1 MTRAHNP
8 VMGVDLLVGLG
19 GVVVLVGLG
28 LDWSGGL
35 SGYGSLS
42 VLKLLLLVTG
52 VLAVLEPIVL
62 FVTRKTDLP
71 VVWEALLLLTGT
83 TFSLILIG
91 KAVLP
96 PDPGFDTGFFSVLLG
111 MLVITAG
118 SWVTVSREK

>member
-96 PDPGFDTGFFSVLLG
+96 PEPGFDTGFFSVLLG

>member
-19 GVVVLVGLG
+19 GIVVLVGLG
-28 LDWSGGL
+28 FDWSAGI

-42 VLKLLLLVTG
+42 VLKLLLLLIG

-62 FVTRKTDLP
+62 FVTRQTDLP

>member
-1 MTRAHNP
+1 MTRANNP
-8 VMGVDLLVGLG
+8 VMGIDLLVGLAG
-19 GVVVLVGLG
+19 AMILVGLG
-28 LDWSGGL
+28 LDWSGGV

-83 TFSLILIG
+83 IFSLILIG

-96 PDPGFDTGFFSVLLG
+96 PDPGFDLGFFCVLLG
-111 MLVITAG
+111 TLAITAG